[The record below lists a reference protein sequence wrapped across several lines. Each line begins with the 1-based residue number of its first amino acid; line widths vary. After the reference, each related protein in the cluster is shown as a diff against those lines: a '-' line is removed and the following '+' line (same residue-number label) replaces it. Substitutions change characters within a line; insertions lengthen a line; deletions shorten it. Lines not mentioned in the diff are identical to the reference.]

1 MEDCKSTEELSSL
14 AKQLQEKLTIFS
26 VNQDSGD
33 CILKCGSLSNV
44 DSEIQGT
51 SSRLM
56 QKLQG
61 ERMVRSVP
69 NSPNLNRCG
78 VVRPKRPSTPIPG
91 ELHRRR
97 LLQRGREPFKTD
109 GKSNSSC
116 NEEC

>member
-78 VVRPKRPSTPIPG
+78 VARPKRPSTPIPG

-97 LLQRGREPFKTD
+97 VLQRRREPFITD
-109 GKSNSSC
+109 GNSSC